1 MIIGFG
7 SHLTALLML
16 IVTALLSLILFTKAS
31 KKQNKWWESMIL
43 PMKKLKGK
51 LRRNWN

>member
-16 IVTALLSLILFTKAS
+16 IVTALLSYLISKAV
-31 KKQNKWWESMIL
+31 KNKTNDE
-43 PMKKLKGK
+43 KV
-51 LRRNWN
+51 